1 MREQV
6 SRYLNDYEP
15 FHLFGI
21 SHWISIILFFLAA
34 FFLPFFA
41 KKFFSRSLKNITS
54 YFLVFFVFINFPIWV
69 LLEIIAGSFDL
80 KPHLPLHLCRFANL
94 ALPFAVLNKNG
105 VLFQVLFYWGVSAMF
120 QAIFTPDITHDFP
133 HFHYFRFIAAH
144 HLLVITIIYYVVVF
158 DFKPTISGLKSAF
171 IALNVFLIIV
181 LIFNMIFESNY
192 FWLMDKPPAGSLLD
206 LMGPWPWYIFVGEF
220 VALLHF
226 YAAYFLYYTLNKRF
240 KAI

>member
-1 MREQV
+1 
-6 SRYLNDYEP
+6 
-15 FHLFGI
+15 
-21 SHWISIILFFLAA
+21 
-34 FFLPFFA
+34 
-41 KKFFSRSLKNITS
+41 
-54 YFLVFFVFINFPIWV
+54 
-69 LLEIIAGSFDL
+69 
-80 KPHLPLHLCRFANL
+80 
-94 ALPFAVLNKNG
+94 
-105 VLFQVLFYWGVSAMF
+105 MF

-192 FWLMDKPPAGSLLD
+192 FWLIDKPPAGSLLD
-206 LMGPWPWYIFVGEF
+206 LMGPWPWYILVGEF
-220 VALLHF
+220 VALIHF